1 MTKQKEPA
9 WQKEPDRQKE
19 IAGIFP
25 DYMREKWRQALS
37 RADKLQEIRL
47 GIGQPVRLRIA
58 GEERFLSS
66 QGEICRE
73 PKEAWRMTGR
83 ELDELISHICRYS
96 PYAFENEIRQGF
108 ITLPGGHRVGMAGQ
122 VVLNEKGAV
131 RNMTHIR
138 FLNIRI
144 SHEVV
149 GAAGEVMPYLY
160 EDTRFLNTLLI
171 SPPGCGKTTL
181 LRDIVRQV
189 SGGNAYGPGR
199 QVGVV
204 DERSEI
210 GGSFMGIPQ
219 NDLGMRTDVLDGCPK
234 VQGMMLLMR
243 SMAPDVVAVD
253 EIGSSEDM
261 KAVFQV
267 LQCGGSVAATMH
279 GDSMRDVEC
288 RLQAGGGGEASQ
300 GQYRPGELFDR
311 FLFLEKRQGK
321 CRVREI
327 RGKSGER
334 LFPGGKEGICSG

>member
-1 MTKQKEPA
+1 M
-9 WQKEPDRQKE
+9 
-19 IAGIFP
+19 
-25 DYMREKWRQALS
+25 
-37 RADKLQEIRL
+37 
-47 GIGQPVRLRIA
+47 
-58 GEERFLSS
+58 
-66 QGEICRE
+66 
-73 PKEAWRMTGR
+73 
-83 ELDELISHICRYS
+83 
-96 PYAFENEIRQGF
+96 
-108 ITLPGGHRVGMAGQ
+108 
-122 VVLNEKGAV
+122 
-131 RNMTHIR
+131 
-138 FLNIRI
+138 
-144 SHEVV
+144 
-149 GAAGEVMPYLY
+149 
-160 EDTRFLNTLLI
+160 
-171 SPPGCGKTTL
+171 
-181 LRDIVRQV
+181 
-189 SGGNAYGPGR
+189 
-199 QVGVV
+199 

>member
-1 MTKQKEPA
+1 MREQKSFS
-9 WQKEPDRQKE
+9 WQKEL
-19 IAGIFP
+19 AGIFP
-25 DYMREKWRQALS
+25 DYMRERWKQAFS
-37 RADKLQEIRL
+37 QADKLQEIRL
-47 GIGQPVRLRIA
+47 GAGRPVRLRIA
-58 GEERFLSS
+58 GEERFLSA
-66 QGEICRE
+66 QGEIRKE
-73 PKEAWRMTGR
+73 PQGAWCMTER
-83 ELDELISHICRYS
+83 DLDELIRHICRYS

-160 EDTRFLNTLLI
+160 ENSRFLNTLLI

-189 SGGNAYGPGR
+189 SCGNAYGPGR

-243 SMAPDVVAVD
+243 SMAPEVVAVD
-253 EIGSSEDM
+253 EIGSGEDM
-261 KAVFQV
+261 KAIFQV
-267 LQCGGSVAATMH
+267 LQCGSSVAATMH

-288 RLQAGGGGEASQ
+288 RLQAGGGGEAVLE
-300 GQYRPGELFDR
+300 QYPVRELFDR

-327 RGKSGER
+327 RGKSGEC